1 MSEPVNP
8 FAPFFDEVRKIVREE
23 IERALNE
30 RKPAKLRFNLQEA
43 AAALNCKPSW
53 LANKVRESERAGDGF
68 PHQRSGRLIYFTQ
81 RDIDEILAQS
91 AISTKEQK
99 ELKR

>member
-53 LANKVRESERAGDGF
+53 LANKVRESERAGNGF

-81 RDIDEILAQS
+81 QDLDAILANG
-91 AISTKEQK
+91 AKK
-99 ELKR
+99 

>member
-1 MSEPVNP
+1 MSEQNP
-8 FAPFFDEVRKIVREE
+8 FSPFFDEVRKIVREE

-30 RKPAKLRFNLQEA
+30 RKPAKLRFTLKEA

-53 LANKVRESERAGDGF
+53 LATKVRKSERAGNGF

-81 RDIDEILAQS
+81 QDIDAILARFAVS
-91 AISTKEQK
+91 PRNGES
-99 ELKR
+99 

>member
-53 LANKVRESERAGDGF
+53 LANKVRESSGQEMGSPTSAADG
-68 PHQRSGRLIYFTQ
+68 
-81 RDIDEILAQS
+81 
-91 AISTKEQK
+91 
-99 ELKR
+99 

>member
-1 MSEPVNP
+1 MSDLGKSP
-8 FAPFFDEVRKIVREE
+8 FDVLLDQIRQVMREE
-23 IERALNE
+23 IQAALNE

-81 RDIDEILAQS
+81 RDIDEILARS
-91 AISTKEQK
+91 ALTGSRK
-99 ELKR
+99 

>member
-8 FAPFFDEVRKIVREE
+8 FASFFDEVRKIVREE

-53 LANKVRESERAGDGF
+53 LANKVRESERAGNGF

-81 RDIDEILAQS
+81 QDLDAILANG
-91 AISTKEQK
+91 AKK
-99 ELKR
+99 